1 MKWNIMIV
9 LTGIGYA
16 FMALN
21 ILVTNSAMLNNV
33 ISYM

>member
-1 MKWNIMIV
+1 MKSSMIIV

-21 ILVTNSAMLNNV
+21 ILVTNSTILTSAINSL
-33 ISYM
+33 